1 MNKTQAK
8 KIEVLSKVKL
18 PQDARTLLNK
28 IEKALQGGNSDAKE
42 KANTALDNLFNKV
55 KEVAAKQQSEDK
67 GEKVSPKTVT
77 PKSSDIDEPEQ
88 KEEISKV
95 ANAVVDPLMEA
106 INNDAS
112 LKGFNPKATDVLR
125 DSSRPAMSRGRRV
138 SRKGWKN
145 QYGESAGGR
154 VYYETRENR
163 MDRKAPISKN
173 TKMPWLEHGGHLE
186 GDGFEVV
193 EIMDGNETI
202 ILSNQS
208 LNDAKVVAMAKR
220 HMGDNGDYLV
230 RDSMGNIFYSS
241 NPSMFKVGGYMEHG
255 GLVGEKFTISSMREK
270 LGSMFPDSFGFTVGT
285 ISPEGNKSVNSSA
298 LITNPNDPFRGL
310 KDEDINS
317 KLFFPQ
323 YKKLHD
329 IRFRIYQGG
338 ENTYFYFNLE
348 STNGDEYVGQFGF
361 KDKGDVPSSYI
372 TRFIAFLMEQYGLP
386 FEVNH
391 SVMAKGGM
399 TDHNLMVGDKIRQ
412 GFDNMI
418 EVENDGKTYLININ
432 TGQRWTLREWQ
443 SLNGVEMSKYTK
455 MAEGGELRNYK
466 TYVQEYPD
474 GKIYVRVKFSGVDKD
489 VQNYVANEANKTKAI
504 NFAKRL
510 AEKNNG
516 TYEGFKNFSMAK
528 GGVVYTDL
536 NDIPNLMDRVE
547 RGYVTYRGLGAF
559 KEGTEITV
567 DGKKYIVTDEDFRT
581 IARDKDGN
589 MRIRFA
595 APSRKRY
602 EDGGVNDE
610 EYTFLTNEDFQK
622 ISDRVEKD
630 YKDQDKTYGLYEK
643 FTKYWYSGGREK
655 AIDMYGDDE
664 QIAWQEAYEDFK
676 DDFYDKKRKE
686 IDSFEDGGYM
696 AKGGSIKNQYEG
708 RDPEDVWNNLSI
720 DQRQHFIYDH
730 ADQIEEL
737 KGKELTSMEIKNA
750 YNSKW
755 IGLDPW
761 IKNRFE
767 NHVREGQ
774 YAKGGTIKKGDRVRS
789 TVFKDEEGE
798 VINKKG
804 DMLFVRKEVNGQS
817 QHDVFRVNEVEKLA
831 MGGELT
837 KVDVKL
843 FEKGDK
849 IKISYGSSISRNN
862 EVTLMV
868 KNITLVNKGK
878 SNEKEKITF
887 INLDN
892 PTGVKYYAY
901 ISTNSDYVGFAVG
914 DMAISNVKLIN
925 KFEDGGSL
933 GDSKYLA
940 RMAEEYAEREYEKPV
955 KKGNSTALAGK
966 LPNGKL
972 YYKEITVY
980 FKDGTTH
987 TFMQEDF
994 EEFFDVDDYAKG
1006 GELQKGIRVEM
1017 KEHGMSR
1024 AKATKTA
1031 LDHLKENPK
1040 YYTKMEEAGLESGG
1054 EVEFFDY
1061 SNADLDKLPV
1071 GLTKYFNKPKGTITI
1086 EMSKIVPTRA
1096 REKGVKNA
1104 NKYMLQAY
1112 KGEIEKRD
1120 PIKVYKQKGKY
1131 YVQDGNSTYANAKFS
1146 GWKTIY
1152 ATVVKNPKL
1161 VEVSKNRQGNVL
1173 SLAKEI
1179 RQVGES
1185 WQDAIQRAKK
1195 MNK

>member
-1 MNKTQAK
+1 
-8 KIEVLSKVKL
+8 
-18 PQDARTLLNK
+18 
-28 IEKALQGGNSDAKE
+28 
-42 KANTALDNLFNKV
+42 
-55 KEVAAKQQSEDK
+55 
-67 GEKVSPKTVT
+67 
-77 PKSSDIDEPEQ
+77 
-88 KEEISKV
+88 
-95 ANAVVDPLMEA
+95 
-106 INNDAS
+106 
-112 LKGFNPKATDVLR
+112 
-125 DSSRPAMSRGRRV
+125 
-138 SRKGWKN
+138 
-145 QYGESAGGR
+145 
-154 VYYETRENR
+154 
-163 MDRKAPISKN
+163 
-173 TKMPWLEHGGHLE
+173 
-186 GDGFEVV
+186 
-193 EIMDGNETI
+193 
-202 ILSNQS
+202 
-208 LNDAKVVAMAKR
+208 
-220 HMGDNGDYLV
+220 
-230 RDSMGNIFYSS
+230 
-241 NPSMFKVGGYMEHG
+241 
-255 GLVGEKFTISSMREK
+255 
-270 LGSMFPDSFGFTVGT
+270 
-285 ISPEGNKSVNSSA
+285 
-298 LITNPNDPFRGL
+298 
-310 KDEDINS
+310 
-317 KLFFPQ
+317 
-323 YKKLHD
+323 
-329 IRFRIYQGG
+329 
-338 ENTYFYFNLE
+338 
-348 STNGDEYVGQFGF
+348 
-361 KDKGDVPSSYI
+361 
-372 TRFIAFLMEQYGLP
+372 
-386 FEVNH
+386 
-391 SVMAKGGM
+391 
-399 TDHNLMVGDKIRQ
+399 
-412 GFDNMI
+412 
-418 EVENDGKTYLININ
+418 
-432 TGQRWTLREWQ
+432 
-443 SLNGVEMSKYTK
+443 
-455 MAEGGELRNYK
+455 
-466 TYVQEYPD
+466 
-474 GKIYVRVKFSGVDKD
+474 VDKD

-516 TYEGFKNFSMAK
+516 TYEGFKNFSMAQ

-536 NDIPNLMDRVE
+536 KDIPNLMDRVE

-567 DGKKYIVTDEDFRT
+567 DGKKYIVTDDDFNS

-589 MRIRFA
+589 MRIRFS

-602 EDGGVNDE
+602 EDGGFNDE

-696 AKGGSIKNQYEG
+696 ANGGSIKNQYES
-708 RDPEDVWNNLSI
+708 REPEDVWNNLSI

-774 YAKGGTIKKGDRVRS
+774 YAKGGQLSNATYVSNRNIDKVDLTINNSAKTINGKDLVDGLYVKNTALKTPKAKFNAYEVQEELSNMAYDVWDELNIQSGGEIYASKPLQEKLEKAYLKKNIDGRYLKLTQKQRAAVSKALTDENQHSLRNYLALRGYNG
-789 TVFKDEEGE
+789 DEEYE
-798 VINKKG
+798 SYKTIFDTSDQKRPYVMNPYIIE
-804 DMLFVRKEVNGQS
+804 RKESNFEYGGYM
-817 QHDVFRVNEVEKLA
+817 A

-980 FKDGTTH
+980 FKDGTNH

-1006 GELQKGIRVEM
+1006 GKIEIISKDKLGDSTYYFKRFKGAIGSFGWIVDKKYNEGVLFPLDEYSKDFYEHLKLKSGEVLYRYQTDKMMGKFEPLVKINLDKKLVYFVEDSDDEKNPVFNSRGTQLDYVAVVDGYDKQKYAKGGELEKGIRVEM

-1031 LDHLKENPK
+1031 LDHLKENSK

-1071 GLTKYFNKPKGTITI
+1071 GLSKYFNKPKGTITI

-1179 RQVGES
+1179 RQTGES

>member
-1 MNKTQAK
+1 MADGGFMEHGGNVIKPISIDELK
-8 KIEVLSKVKL
+8 KIEGSFQSYSKGVMAGKRDEGYVTIRDEEDLMIYLTQKLGNVVKNISVKEIGKDYPDNMSNPYFYDTYAVEL
-18 PQDARTLLNK
+18 IDGTKFDVERKYGIPNW
-28 IEKALQGGNSDAKE
+28 GGNVDY
-42 KANTALDNLFNKV
+42 
-55 KEVAAKQQSEDK
+55 
-67 GEKVSPKTVT
+67 
-77 PKSSDIDEPEQ
+77 I
-88 KEEISKV
+88 EEIKIKNKM
-95 ANAVVDPLMEA
+95 AKGGVVYTDLKDIPNLMDRVERGYVTYRGLGA
-106 INNDAS
+106 FKEGTEITVDG
-112 LKGFNPKATDVLR
+112 KKYIVTDDDFNSIAR
-125 DSSRPAMSRGRRV
+125 DKDGNMRIRFSAP
-138 SRKGWKN
+138 SRK
-145 QYGESAGGR
+145 R
-154 VYYETRENR
+154 YE
-163 MDRKAPISKN
+163 D
-173 TKMPWLEHGGHLE
+173 
-186 GDGFEVV
+186 
-193 EIMDGNETI
+193 
-202 ILSNQS
+202 
-208 LNDAKVVAMAKR
+208 
-220 HMGDNGDYLV
+220 
-230 RDSMGNIFYSS
+230 
-241 NPSMFKVGGYMEHG
+241 GGYMEHG
-255 GLVGEKFTISSMREK
+255 GEITYAVVDENTDRIYIRSNNENFIKLKYNELKEIYPQDKLRIIKFEKGKYMAKGGIIRNGDELTHYEPYFEKNVRVASIDEDEKIIRPSMGYFYPNKIAKKTILWAKNNGYKFIQDGKEYAKGGYMEHGGVVGEKFTISSMREK

-285 ISPEGNKSVNSSA
+285 ISTEGNKSVNSSA

-348 STNGDEYVGQFGF
+348 STDGDEYVGQFGF
-361 KDKGDVPSSYI
+361 KDEGDVPSSYI

-418 EVENDGKTYLININ
+418 EVENDGKTYLVNIN
-432 TGQRWTLREWQ
+432 TGQRWTLREWM
-443 SLNGVEMSKYTK
+443 SLNGVEMEKYTK
-455 MAEGGELRNYK
+455 MAKGGELSKGDKITIFGEEYEFVRYETDKSQGYDEERVLLKSKDKSGFSEYQILSYPRDMVESYSNYK
-466 TYVQEYPD
+466 
-474 GKIYVRVKFSGVDKD
+474 
-489 VQNYVANEANKTKAI
+489 
-504 NFAKRL
+504 
-510 AEKNNG
+510 
-516 TYEGFKNFSMAK
+516 MAK

-567 DGKKYIVTDEDFRT
+567 DGKKYIVTDDDFNS

-589 MRIRFA
+589 MRIRFS

-602 EDGGVNDE
+602 EDGG
-610 EYTFLTNEDFQK
+610 
-622 ISDRVEKD
+622 
-630 YKDQDKTYGLYEK
+630 
-643 FTKYWYSGGREK
+643 
-655 AIDMYGDDE
+655 
-664 QIAWQEAYEDFK
+664 
-676 DDFYDKKRKE
+676 
-686 IDSFEDGGYM
+686 YM
-696 AKGGSIKNQYEG
+696 A
-708 RDPEDVWNNLSI
+708 
-720 DQRQHFIYDH
+720 
-730 ADQIEEL
+730 
-737 KGKELTSMEIKNA
+737 M
-750 YNSKW
+750 
-755 IGLDPW
+755 
-761 IKNRFE
+761 
-767 NHVREGQ
+767 
-774 YAKGGTIKKGDRVRS
+774 GGTIKKGDRVRS

-843 FEKGDK
+843 FKKGDK
-849 IKISYGSSISRNN
+849 IKISYGSSISRNS

-901 ISTNSDYVGFAVG
+901 ISTNSDYVGFAIG

>member
-106 INNDAS
+106 IKNDAS

-208 LNDAKVVAMAKR
+208 MNDAKVVAMAKR

-230 RDSMGNIFYSS
+230 RDSMGNVFYSS

-255 GLVGEKFTISSMREK
+255 GVVGEKFTISAMREK

-516 TYEGFKNFSMAK
+516 TYEGFKNFSMAQ

-536 NDIPNLMDRVE
+536 KDIPNLMDRVE

-602 EDGGVNDE
+602 EDGGFNDE

-676 DDFYDKKRKE
+676 DDFYGK
-686 IDSFEDGGYM
+686 
-696 AKGGSIKNQYEG
+696 
-708 RDPEDVWNNLSI
+708 LS
-720 DQRQHFIYDH
+720 
-730 ADQIEEL
+730 
-737 KGKELTSMEIKNA
+737 
-750 YNSKW
+750 
-755 IGLDPW
+755 
-761 IKNRFE
+761 
-767 NHVREGQ
+767 
-774 YAKGGTIKKGDRVRS
+774 KGGTIKKGDRVRS

-849 IKISYGSSISRNN
+849 IKISYGSSISRNS

-901 ISTNSDYVGFAVG
+901 ISTNSDYVGFAIG

-1031 LDHLKENPK
+1031 LDHLKENSK

-1071 GLTKYFNKPKGTITI
+1071 GLSKYFNKPKGTITI

>member
-208 LNDAKVVAMAKR
+208 MNDAKVVAMAKR

-241 NPSMFKVGGYMEHG
+241 NPSMFKVGGYM
-255 GLVGEKFTISSMREK
+255 
-270 LGSMFPDSFGFTVGT
+270 
-285 ISPEGNKSVNSSA
+285 
-298 LITNPNDPFRGL
+298 
-310 KDEDINS
+310 
-317 KLFFPQ
+317 
-323 YKKLHD
+323 
-329 IRFRIYQGG
+329 
-338 ENTYFYFNLE
+338 
-348 STNGDEYVGQFGF
+348 
-361 KDKGDVPSSYI
+361 
-372 TRFIAFLMEQYGLP
+372 
-386 FEVNH
+386 
-391 SVMAKGGM
+391 AKGGM
-399 TDHNLMVGDKIRQ
+399 TDHNLMIGDTIKQSFGNILV
-412 GFDNMI
+412 
-418 EVENDGKTYLININ
+418 VENDGKTYLVNIN
-432 TGQRWTLREWQ
+432 TGQRWTDSEWW
-443 SLNGVEMSKYTK
+443 SLSKGEITKYTK
-455 MAEGGELRNYK
+455 
-466 TYVQEYPD
+466 
-474 GKIYVRVKFSGVDKD
+474 
-489 VQNYVANEANKTKAI
+489 
-504 NFAKRL
+504 
-510 AEKNNG
+510 
-516 TYEGFKNFSMAK
+516 MAK

-536 NDIPNLMDRVE
+536 KDIPNLMDRVE

-567 DGKKYIVTDEDFRT
+567 DGKKYIVTDDDFNS

-589 MRIRFA
+589 MRIRFS

-602 EDGGVNDE
+602 EDGG
-610 EYTFLTNEDFQK
+610 
-622 ISDRVEKD
+622 
-630 YKDQDKTYGLYEK
+630 
-643 FTKYWYSGGREK
+643 
-655 AIDMYGDDE
+655 
-664 QIAWQEAYEDFK
+664 
-676 DDFYDKKRKE
+676 
-686 IDSFEDGGYM
+686 YM
-696 AKGGSIKNQYEG
+696 AEGGAIENQYEG
-708 RDPEDVWNNLSI
+708 REPQDIWDSYTKEQKLHFLYDHHEEINEYKRISSEEEKPWFNVSYKSNWANLDEDV
-720 DQRQHFIYDH
+720 
-730 ADQIEEL
+730 
-737 KGKELTSMEIKNA
+737 
-750 YNSKW
+750 
-755 IGLDPW
+755 
-761 IKNRFE
+761 KNRFA
-767 NHVREGQ
+767 NHVRGGQ
-774 YAKGGTIKKGDRVRS
+774 YAKGGQLSNATYVSNRNIDKVDLTINNSAKTINGKDLVDGLYVKNTALKTPKAKFNAYEVQEELSNMAYDVWDELNIQSGGEIYASKPLQEKLEKAYLKKNIDGRYLKLTQKQRAAVSKALTDENQHSLRNYLALRGYNG
-789 TVFKDEEGE
+789 DEEYE
-798 VINKKG
+798 SYKTIFDTSDQKRPYVMNPYIIE
-804 DMLFVRKEVNGQS
+804 RKESNFEYGGYM
-817 QHDVFRVNEVEKLA
+817 A

-849 IKISYGSSISRNN
+849 IKISYSSSISRNN

-1006 GELQKGIRVEM
+1006 GKIEVISKDKLGDSTYYFKRFKGAIGSFGWIVDKKYNEGVLFPLDEYSKDFYEHLKLKSGEVLYRYQTDKMMGKFEPLVKINLDKKLVYFVEDSDDEKNPVFNSRGTQLDYVAVVDGYDKQKYAKGGELEKGIRVEM

-1031 LDHLKENPK
+1031 LDHLKENSK
-1040 YYTKMEEAGLESGG
+1040 YYTKMEEAGLETGG

>member
-106 INNDAS
+106 INNDPS

-193 EIMDGNETI
+193 EIMNGNETI

-208 LNDAKVVAMAKR
+208 MNDAKVVAMAKR

-255 GLVGEKFTISSMREK
+255 GVVGEKFTISSMREK

-399 TDHNLMVGDKIRQ
+399 TDHNLMIGDTIKQSFGNILV
-412 GFDNMI
+412 
-418 EVENDGKTYLININ
+418 VENDGKTYLVNIN
-432 TGQRWTLREWQ
+432 TGQRWTDSEWW
-443 SLNGVEMSKYTK
+443 SLSKGEITKYSK
-455 MAEGGELRNYK
+455 MA
-466 TYVQEYPD
+466 
-474 GKIYVRVKFSGVDKD
+474 
-489 VQNYVANEANKTKAI
+489 
-504 NFAKRL
+504 
-510 AEKNNG
+510 
-516 TYEGFKNFSMAK
+516 M

-602 EDGGVNDE
+602 EDGGFNDE

-696 AKGGSIKNQYEG
+696 A
-708 RDPEDVWNNLSI
+708 
-720 DQRQHFIYDH
+720 
-730 ADQIEEL
+730 
-737 KGKELTSMEIKNA
+737 
-750 YNSKW
+750 
-755 IGLDPW
+755 
-761 IKNRFE
+761 
-767 NHVREGQ
+767 
-774 YAKGGTIKKGDRVRS
+774 
-789 TVFKDEEGE
+789 
-798 VINKKG
+798 
-804 DMLFVRKEVNGQS
+804 
-817 QHDVFRVNEVEKLA
+817 

-837 KVDVKL
+837 KIDVKS
-843 FEKGDK
+843 FKKGDK
-849 IKISYGSSISRNN
+849 IKISYGSSISRNS

>member
-106 INNDAS
+106 INNDPS

-241 NPSMFKVGGYMEHG
+241 NPSMFKVGGYMAEGGSLDERKEYFQGTMSNDSIKSILDYEYPNNRFTVEYNSIDGTRVYAQHPELLKAQDKLKDTYKIKTTLKGVDEFGMPYLAVPSQFVFFAKGGYMEHG
-255 GLVGEKFTISSMREK
+255 GVVGEKFTISAMREK

-285 ISPEGNKSVNSSA
+285 ISPQGNKNVNSSA

-348 STNGDEYVGQFGF
+348 STDGDEYVGQFGF
-361 KDKGDVPSSYI
+361 KDEGDVPSSYI

-399 TDHNLMVGDKIRQ
+399 TDHNLMIGDTIKQSFGNILV
-412 GFDNMI
+412 
-418 EVENDGKTYLININ
+418 VENDGKTYLVNIN
-432 TGQRWTLREWQ
+432 TGQRWTDSEWW
-443 SLNGVEMSKYTK
+443 SLSKGEITKYTK
-455 MAEGGELRNYK
+455 MAKGGNVYSSDDAYEAIILKDGVEVDRVVLRAKNKGEARMMYEDYHEGKMMKTHGE
-466 TYVQEYPD
+466 D
-474 GKIYVRVKFSGVDKD
+474 I
-489 VQNYVANEANKTKAI
+489 
-504 NFAKRL
+504 
-510 AEKNNG
+510 
-516 TYEGFKNFSMAK
+516 TYEIIVAPSKMAK

-567 DGKKYIVTDEDFRT
+567 DGKKYIVTDDDFNS

-589 MRIRFA
+589 MRIRFS

-602 EDGGVNDE
+602 EDGG
-610 EYTFLTNEDFQK
+610 
-622 ISDRVEKD
+622 
-630 YKDQDKTYGLYEK
+630 
-643 FTKYWYSGGREK
+643 
-655 AIDMYGDDE
+655 
-664 QIAWQEAYEDFK
+664 
-676 DDFYDKKRKE
+676 
-686 IDSFEDGGYM
+686 YM
-696 AKGGSIKNQYEG
+696 
-708 RDPEDVWNNLSI
+708 
-720 DQRQHFIYDH
+720 
-730 ADQIEEL
+730 
-737 KGKELTSMEIKNA
+737 
-750 YNSKW
+750 
-755 IGLDPW
+755 
-761 IKNRFE
+761 
-767 NHVREGQ
+767 
-774 YAKGGTIKKGDRVRS
+774 
-789 TVFKDEEGE
+789 
-798 VINKKG
+798 
-804 DMLFVRKEVNGQS
+804 
-817 QHDVFRVNEVEKLA
+817 A

-837 KVDVKL
+837 KVDVKS
-843 FEKGDK
+843 FKKGDK

-901 ISTNSDYVGFAVG
+901 ISTNSDYVGFAIG

-925 KFEDGGSL
+925 HYAKGGSIGFEGL
-933 GDSKYLA
+933 SKKVASNYEGKEVPKKYQSEYGKTYSKEEAKEVGDKVAAKVYRQQMGKMEKGGKIEDAAYLV

-955 KKGNSTALAGK
+955 KKGVGTTKATK
-966 LPNGKL
+966 LGENK
-972 YYKEITVY
+972 YKYTEVTVF

-1040 YYTKMEEAGLESGG
+1040 YYTKMEESGLESGG